1 MVRTLRHFHYQD
13 QGSIPHQ
20 GTKIPT
26 SQKKKKAMS
35 VGKKWA
41 NNTKKKISEEIQTL
55 NKHVLFYWLH
65 LSSPTHVLGSES
77 RVLITG
83 MPRNSLKLIF

>member
-26 SQKKKKAMS
+26 SQKKKKKAMS

-41 NNTKKKISEEIQTL
+41 NNMKKKKISEEIQTL
-55 NKHVLFYWLH
+55 NKHALFYWLH
-65 LSSPTHVLGSES
+65 LSSPTHVLGQ
-77 RVLITG
+77 
-83 MPRNSLKLIF
+83 